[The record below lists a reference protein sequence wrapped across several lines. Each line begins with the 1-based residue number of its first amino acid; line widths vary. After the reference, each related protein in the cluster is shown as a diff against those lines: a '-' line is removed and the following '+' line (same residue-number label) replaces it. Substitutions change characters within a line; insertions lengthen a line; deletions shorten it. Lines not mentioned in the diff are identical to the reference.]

1 MAEISHFLSG
11 DSSSSPCT
19 NDCYLDPIRERLVFI
34 TPEETVYNNNA
45 SSFIERTVAADV
57 GTLRERFIN
66 YIPQN
71 GYVLDFGCG
80 SGRDTKCFLEA
91 GFKVDA
97 VDGSEELCIAAS
109 EYSGVK
115 VRCKDFFEL
124 DAKEQYDGIWA
135 CASVLH
141 VEKGRLSELFRI
153 MADALKL
160 GGIMYLSFKY
170 GDFSGTREGRYFT
183 DLTEKSFR
191 ELLTR
196 FEDLSVEEE
205 WISEDV
211 RPERTVRW
219 LNEIVRKA
227 SG

>member
-1 MAEISHFLSG
+1 MDKTLS
-11 DSSSSPCT
+11 
-19 NDCYLDPIRERLVFI
+19 F
-34 TPEETVYNNNA
+34 YNSNA

-57 GTLRERFIN
+57 GTLRERFIK
-66 YIPQN
+66 YIPKN

-80 SGRDTKCFLEA
+80 SGRDTKYFLEA
-91 GFKVDA
+91 GFRVDA
-97 VDGSEELCIAAS
+97 VDGSEELSTAAT

-115 VRCKDFFEL
+115 VRCMDFFEL
-124 DAKEQYDGIWA
+124 DVKEQYDGIWA

-141 VEKGRLSELFRI
+141 VEKDRLPELFQI
-153 MADALKL
+153 MTDALKP
-160 GGIMYLSFKY
+160 GGVMYFSFKY
-170 GDFSGTREGRYFT
+170 GDFSGTREGRHFT

-191 ELLTR
+191 EILIGL
-196 FEDLSVEEE
+196 EDLSIEEE

-211 RPERTVRW
+211 RPDRTVRW

>member
-1 MAEISHFLSG
+1 MDKTLS
-11 DSSSSPCT
+11 
-19 NDCYLDPIRERLVFI
+19 F
-34 TPEETVYNNNA
+34 YNSNA

-57 GTLRERFIN
+57 GTLRERFLK

-91 GFKVDA
+91 GFRVDA
-97 VDGSEELCIAAS
+97 VDGSEELCTAAS

-115 VRCKDFFEL
+115 VRCMDFFEL
-124 DAKEQYDGIWA
+124 DAEEQYDGIWA

-141 VEKGRLSELFRI
+141 VEKDRLPELFRI
-153 MADALKL
+153 MADALKP
-160 GGIMYLSFKY
+160 GGVMYLSFKY
-170 GDFSGTREGRYFT
+170 GDFSGTREGRHFT

-191 ELLTR
+191 EILVR
-196 FEDLSVEEE
+196 FEDLSIEEE

-211 RPERTVRW
+211 RPDRTVRW

>member
-1 MAEISHFLSG
+1 MDKTLS
-11 DSSSSPCT
+11 
-19 NDCYLDPIRERLVFI
+19 F
-34 TPEETVYNNNA
+34 YNSNA
-45 SSFIERTVAADV
+45 SSFIERTVTADV
-57 GTLRERFIN
+57 GTLRERFIK

-71 GYVLDFGCG
+71 GHVLDFGCG
-80 SGRDTKCFLEA
+80 SGRDTKCFLEV
-91 GFKVDA
+91 GFRVDA
-97 VDGSEELCIAAS
+97 VDGSEELCTAAS
-109 EYSGVK
+109 KYSGVK
-115 VRCKDFFEL
+115 VPCMDFFEM
-124 DAKEQYDGIWA
+124 DAEEKYDGIWA

-141 VEKGRLSELFRI
+141 VEKGRLPELFRI

-160 GGIMYLSFKY
+160 GGVMYLSFKY

-191 ELLTR
+191 ELLSGL
-196 FEDLSVEEE
+196 DGLSIEEE

-211 RPERTVRW
+211 RPDRKVRW

>member
-1 MAEISHFLSG
+1 MDKTLS
-11 DSSSSPCT
+11 
-19 NDCYLDPIRERLVFI
+19 F
-34 TPEETVYNNNA
+34 YNSNA

-57 GTLRERFIN
+57 GTLRERFIK
-66 YIPQN
+66 YIPPG

-80 SGRDTKCFLEA
+80 SGRDTKYFLME
-91 GFKVDA
+91 GFRVDA
-97 VDGSEELCIAAS
+97 TDGSEELCTAAT
-109 EYSGVK
+109 EYSSVK
-115 VRCKDFFEL
+115 VQCMDFFEL
-124 DAKEQYDGIWA
+124 DAEEQYDGIWA

-141 VEKGRLSELFRI
+141 VEKDRLQELCRI
-153 MADALKL
+153 MSDPLMP
-160 GGIMYLSFKY
+160 GGVMYLSFKY
-170 GDFSGTREGRYFT
+170 GDFSGIREDRYFT

-196 FEDLSVEEE
+196 FKDLSIEEE

>member
-1 MAEISHFLSG
+1 MDKTLSFYN
-11 DSSSSPCT
+11 SS
-19 NDCYLDPIRERLVFI
+19 
-34 TPEETVYNNNA
+34 A

-57 GTLRERFIN
+57 GTLRERFIK

-91 GFKVDA
+91 GFRVDA
-97 VDGSEELCIAAS
+97 TDGAEELCTAAS

-115 VRCKDFFEL
+115 VQCKDFFEL
-124 DAKEQYDGIWA
+124 DAEEQYDGIWA

-141 VEKGRLSELFRI
+141 VEKERLPELFRI
-153 MADALKL
+153 MADALKP
-160 GGIMYLSFKY
+160 GGVMYLSFKY
-170 GDFSGTREGRYFT
+170 GDFSGTREGRHFT
-183 DLTEKSFR
+183 DLTENSFR
-191 ELLTR
+191 ELLS
-196 FEDLSVEEE
+196 ELEELSIEEE
-205 WISEDV
+205 WISEDS

>member
-1 MAEISHFLSG
+1 MDRTLS
-11 DSSSSPCT
+11 
-19 NDCYLDPIRERLVFI
+19 F
-34 TPEETVYNNNA
+34 YNSNA
-45 SSFIERTVAADV
+45 SSFIERTVGADV
-57 GTLRERFIN
+57 GTLRERFIKH
-66 YIPQN
+66 IPQN

-91 GFKVDA
+91 GFRVDA
-97 VDGSEELCIAAS
+97 VDGSEELCTAAS

-115 VRCKDFFEL
+115 VRCMDFFEL
-124 DAKEQYDGIWA
+124 DAEEQYDGIWA

-141 VEKGRLSELFRI
+141 VEKDRLPELFRI
-153 MADALKL
+153 MADALKP
-160 GGIMYLSFKY
+160 GGVMYLSFKY
-170 GDFSGTREGRYFT
+170 GDFSGTREGRHFT
-183 DLTEKSFR
+183 DLTEKSFK

-196 FEDLSVEEE
+196 FKDLSIEEE

>member
-1 MAEISHFLSG
+1 MDKTLS
-11 DSSSSPCT
+11 
-19 NDCYLDPIRERLVFI
+19 F
-34 TPEETVYNNNA
+34 YNSNA

-57 GTLRERFIN
+57 GTLRERFIK

-71 GYVLDFGCG
+71 GHVLDFGCG

-91 GFKVDA
+91 GLMVDA
-97 VDGSEELCIAAS
+97 VDGSEELCTAAS

-115 VRCKDFFEL
+115 VRCMDFFEL
-124 DAKEQYDGIWA
+124 DVKEQYDGIWA

-141 VEKGRLSELFRI
+141 VEKDRLPELFQT
-153 MADALKL
+153 MMDALKP
-160 GGIMYLSFKY
+160 GGVMYLSFKY
-170 GDFSGTREGRYFT
+170 GDFSGTREGRHFT

-196 FEDLSVEEE
+196 FEDLSIEEE
-205 WISEDV
+205 WISEDS

>member
-1 MAEISHFLSG
+1 MDRTLS
-11 DSSSSPCT
+11 
-19 NDCYLDPIRERLVFI
+19 F
-34 TPEETVYNNNA
+34 YNNNA
-45 SSFIERTVAADV
+45 QSFIARTVAANV
-57 GTLRERFIN
+57 ETLRQRFIK

-71 GYVLDFGCG
+71 GHVLDFGCG
-80 SGRDTKCFLEA
+80 SGRDAKYFLEA

-97 VDGSEELCIAAS
+97 VDGSEELCTAAS
-109 EYSGVK
+109 AYSGAK
-115 VRCKDFFEL
+115 VRCMDFFEL
-124 DAKEQYDGIWA
+124 DAEEKYDGIWA

-141 VEKGRLSELFRI
+141 VEKDRLPEIFRI
-153 MADALKL
+153 MADALKP
-160 GGIMYLSFKY
+160 GGVMYLSFKY

-191 ELLTR
+191 ELLSG
-196 FEDLSVEEE
+196 FGDLSIEEE

-211 RPERTVRW
+211 RPDRTVKW

>member
-1 MAEISHFLSG
+1 MDKTLS
-11 DSSSSPCT
+11 
-19 NDCYLDPIRERLVFI
+19 F
-34 TPEETVYNNNA
+34 YNSNA

-57 GTLRERFIN
+57 GTLRERFIK

-71 GYVLDFGCG
+71 GHVLDFGCG
-80 SGRDTKCFLEA
+80 SGRDTKCFLEV
-91 GFKVDA
+91 GFRVDA
-97 VDGSEELCIAAS
+97 VDGSEELCTAAS
-109 EYSGVK
+109 KYSGVK
-115 VRCKDFFEL
+115 VPCMDFFEM
-124 DAKEQYDGIWA
+124 DAEEKYDGIWA

-141 VEKGRLSELFRI
+141 VEKGRLPELFRI

-160 GGIMYLSFKY
+160 GGVMYLSFKY

-191 ELLTR
+191 ELLSGL
-196 FEDLSVEEE
+196 DGLSIEEE

-211 RPERTVRW
+211 RPDRKVRW